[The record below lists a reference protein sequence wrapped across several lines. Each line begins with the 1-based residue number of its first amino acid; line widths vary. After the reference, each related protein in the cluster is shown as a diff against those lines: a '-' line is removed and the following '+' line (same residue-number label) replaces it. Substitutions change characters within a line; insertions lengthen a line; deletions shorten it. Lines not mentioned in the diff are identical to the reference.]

1 MTGFDLNLAPVF
13 DALMRHR
20 SVSGAAAELN
30 LTQPAVSNALRRMRQ
45 YTQDDLFV
53 RTRRGMEPTTF
64 ALSAAH
70 RLTDGLRLI
79 REGIQGPPQ
88 FDPSTTTRTIRILMT
103 DAGEM
108 VFLPKLMP
116 RLRERAPGLSI
127 RVLQLPMERYL
138 EALETDQADFAI
150 GSLKATRGAIVARRM
165 FDDRYVVVCRKTHP
179 LTQATRRAG
188 KAPFDTLMAADHVVV
203 IPPNVPGSSVEQ
215 TLRKNGWRRRVA
227 LEVPHYLVLGRIL
240 EGADLVTIAPSLV
253 ARELARHADL
263 VVLEP
268 PFHIPPVTIRLG
280 WHVRQQKD
288 VGSGWFRRQIV
299 ELLAGP

>member
-13 DALMRHR
+13 DAMMRHR

-30 LTQPAVSNALRRMRQ
+30 LTQPAVSNALRRMREF
-45 YTQDDLFV
+45 TQDALFV

-79 REGIQGPPQ
+79 REGLQRPPQ
-88 FDPSTTTRTIRILMT
+88 FDPATATRTFRILMT

-150 GSLKATRGAIVARRM
+150 GSLKATRGAIVVRRM
-165 FDDRYVVVCRKTHP
+165 FDDRYVVVCRKAHP
-179 LTQATRRAG
+179 LARAKRVAG
-188 KAPFDTLMAADHVVV
+188 APPFDALMAADHVVV
-203 IPPNVPGSSVEQ
+203 RPPNVPGSMVEQ
-215 TLRKNGWRRRVA
+215 TLRQNGWRRRVA

-240 EGADLVTIAPSLV
+240 DGADLVTIAPSLV

-263 VVLEP
+263 IELEP

-280 WHVRQQKD
+280 WHARQKKD
-288 VGSGWFRRQIV
+288 GGSGWVRRQIV
-299 ELLAGP
+299 ELLA